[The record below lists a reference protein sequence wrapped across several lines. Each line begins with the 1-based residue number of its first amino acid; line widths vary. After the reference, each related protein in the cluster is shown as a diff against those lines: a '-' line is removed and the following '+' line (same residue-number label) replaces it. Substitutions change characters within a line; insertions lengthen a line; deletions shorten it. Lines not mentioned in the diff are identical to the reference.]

1 MALIFCLVSFIYSQ
15 NLPGWFYSP
24 PNHQDRF
31 YGVGISYK
39 YSAHQEAFN
48 DARIEAINYI
58 AYQIQLS
65 IVSGLASVSS
75 GSKVLTKNY
84 TKVDIDP
91 LLVEKIGKNIVV
103 LDSIMQN
110 NQATMLIVINKDLSK
125 TEKIYFNPLAINTK
139 KLVHKTAPKWITE
152 PPKAAGYFYGIGYGS
167 RYKNVKDSWNDSMQE
182 AFLDIAQQ
190 KSIDNK
196 SLHLISQQRYAQDIK
211 WLEQNI
217 NTTLKQSRV
226 IERWHDKRA
235 DIYYTLAEH
244 QMR

>member
-39 YSAHQEAFN
+39 YSDHQEAFN
-48 DARIEAINYI
+48 DARDESINYI

-65 IVSGLASVSS
+65 IISGLASVSS

-91 LLVEKIGKNIVV
+91 LLVEKIRKNIAV
-103 LDSIMQN
+103 LDSIIQN
-110 NQATMLIVINKDLSK
+110 NQATMLIAINKDLTK
-125 TEKIYFNPLAINTK
+125 AEKIYYKPISINTK

-152 PPKAAGYFYGIGYGS
+152 PPKAAGYRYGVGYGS
-167 RYKNVKDSWNDSMQE
+167 HYKNAKDSWNDSMQE

-190 KSIDNK
+190 KSIKIK
-196 SLHLISQQRYAQDIK
+196 SLHLISQQRYTQDIK
-211 WLEQNI
+211 WLEQNT

-226 IERWHDKRA
+226 IERWYDKRTN
-235 DIYYTLAEH
+235 IYYTLVKKKI
-244 QMR
+244 